1 MDTISR
7 RKFLTLTSGVALG
20 AAVPLLSLS
29 DIAQAAI
36 DRPLPANTPIL
47 VAVTLYGGN
56 DGLNTLIPYT
66 DSLYFSSRP
75 DISYPAEKLLRLDSS
90 LALNP
95 SMTGIKSLWDEKKV
109 AVIRGV
115 GYPKPDRSHFS
126 SMAKWQTGNPL
137 AHVST
142 GWLGRWIDT
151 QPTDPMLAIS
161 LGSVLPPLLAG
172 VKKSGSAL
180 PLGGLV
186 IPTGQ
191 LAADCAK
198 LSTASSSD
206 SKLMALAANTMKNLF
221 NISDSISPI
230 LKKNVPGSAVELPT
244 INGGNAGG
252 DTNLS
257 QQLDIVAK
265 LIDAG
270 APTRVWSVSLG
281 GFDTHANEANA
292 QAALL
297 GVVSDSIS
305 RFMTQLKSTTRS
317 RDVVVMVYSE
327 FGRRVVGNASQG
339 TDHGTSGP
347 MFVIG
352 ENIKGGFYG
361 DQPSL
366 SKLVDGDL
374 AVTTDFRS
382 VYATILEKVLKAPP
396 ERILNGWKKKVPF
409 YKTV

>member
-7 RKFLTLTSGVALG
+7 RKFLALTSGVALG
-20 AAVPLLSLS
+20 AAVPLLSLQ

-47 VAVTLYGGN
+47 VAITLYGGN
-56 DGLNTLIPYT
+56 DGLNTLIPYS

-75 DISYPAEKLLRLDSS
+75 DISYPAEKLLQLDSS

-95 SMTGIKSLWDEKKV
+95 AMGGIKSLWDEKKV
-109 AVIRGV
+109 AIIRGV

-137 AHVST
+137 SHVST

-172 VKKSGSAL
+172 AKKSGSAL
-180 PLGGLV
+180 PLGGLI
-186 IPTGQ
+186 IPSGQ
-191 LAADCAK
+191 LAMDCTQ
-198 LSTASSSD
+198 LSAPSSSD
-206 SKLMALAANTMKNLF
+206 SKLMALAASTMKNLF
-221 NISDSISPI
+221 NISDSITPI
-230 LKKNVPGSAVELPT
+230 LKKNVPGSPVELPT

-305 RFMTQLKSTTRS
+305 RFVTQLKSTTRS
-317 RDVVVMVYSE
+317 RDVVILVYSE

-339 TDHGTSGP
+339 TDHGSSGP
-347 MFVIG
+347 VFVIG
-352 ENIKGGFYG
+352 DKIKGGFYG

-366 SKLVDGDL
+366 SKLIDGDL

-382 VYATILEKVLKAPP
+382 IYATILEKVLKSPP
-396 ERILNGWKKKVPF
+396 ERILNGWKKKIPF
-409 YKTV
+409 YKAV

>member
-109 AVIRGV
+109 AIIRGV

-172 VKKSGSAL
+172 FKKSGSAL

-409 YKTV
+409 YKAV

>member
-7 RKFLTLTSGVALG
+7 RKFLALTSGVALG
-20 AAVPLLSLS
+20 AAVPLLSLQ

-75 DISYPAEKLLRLDSS
+75 DISYPAEKLLQLDSS

-95 SMTGIKSLWDEKKV
+95 AMTGIKTLWDEKKV
-109 AVIRGV
+109 AIIRGA

-137 AHVST
+137 THIST

-151 QPTDPMLAIS
+151 QATDPMLAIS

-172 VKKSGSAL
+172 AKKSGSAL

-198 LSTASSSD
+198 LSTVSSSD

-347 MFVIG
+347 MFIIG

-366 SKLVDGDL
+366 AKLVDGDL

-396 ERILNGWKKKVPF
+396 ERILNGWKQKVPF
-409 YKTV
+409 YKAV

>member
-20 AAVPLLSLS
+20 AAVPLLSLQ

-56 DGLNTLIPYT
+56 DGLNTLIPYA

-75 DISYPAEKLLRLDSS
+75 DISYPAEKLLRLDSF

-109 AVIRGV
+109 AIIRGV

-126 SMAKWQTGNPL
+126 TMAKWQTGNPL
-137 AHVST
+137 THVST

-151 QPTDPMLAIS
+151 QATDPMLAIS

-172 VKKSGSAL
+172 AKKSGSAL

-198 LSTASSSD
+198 LSSASSSD

-327 FGRRVVGNASQG
+327 FGRRVIGNASQG

-347 MFVIG
+347 MFIIG
-352 ENIKGGFYG
+352 DNIKGGFYG

-409 YKTV
+409 YKAV

>member
-1 MDTISR
+1 MDTLSR
-7 RKFLTLTSGVALG
+7 RRFLALTSGVAIG
-20 AAVPLLSLS
+20 AAVPLLSLQ

-56 DGLNTLIPYT
+56 DGLNTLIPFN
-66 DSLYFSSRP
+66 DPLYFSSRP
-75 DISYPAEKLLRLDSS
+75 DISYPAEKLLQLDSS

-109 AVIRGV
+109 AIIRGV

-126 SMAKWQTGNPL
+126 SMAKWQTGNP
-137 AHVST
+137 VSHISS

-151 QPTDPMLAIS
+151 QATDPMLAIS
-161 LGSVLPPLLAG
+161 LGSVLPPLLTG
-172 VKKSGSAL
+172 TKKSGSAL

-191 LAADCAK
+191 LAMDCAK
-198 LSTASSSD
+198 LSTPSSSD
-206 SKLMALAANTMKNLF
+206 SKLMSLAASSMKNLF
-221 NISDSISPI
+221 NISDSITPI
-230 LKKNVPGSAVELPT
+230 LKKPAPGVMEELPT

-252 DTNLS
+252 DSNLG

-270 APTRVWSVSLG
+270 APTRIWSVSLG

-317 RDVVVMVYSE
+317 RDVVVLVYSE

-339 TDHGTSGP
+339 TDHGSSGP
-347 MFVIG
+347 VFVIG
-352 ENIKGGFYG
+352 DKIKGGFYG

-382 VYATILEKVLKAPP
+382 VYATILEKVQKAPP
-396 ERILNGWKKKVPF
+396 ERILNGWKQKIPF
-409 YKTV
+409 YKAV

>member
-7 RKFLTLTSGVALG
+7 RRFLAMTSGVALG

-109 AVIRGV
+109 AIIRGV

-198 LSTASSSD
+198 LSTSSSSD
-206 SKLMALAANTMKNLF
+206 SKLMALAADTMKNLF

-396 ERILNGWKKKVPF
+396 EKILNGWKTKIPF
-409 YKTV
+409 YKAV

>member
-7 RKFLTLTSGVALG
+7 RKFLTLTSGAAIG
-20 AAVPLLSLS
+20 AMVPLLSLQ

-47 VAVTLYGGN
+47 VAITLYGGN
-56 DGLNTLIPYT
+56 DGLNTLIPYS

-75 DISYPAEKLLRLDSS
+75 DISYPVEKLLKLDSS

-95 SMTGIKSLWDEKKV
+95 SMGGIKTLWDEKKV
-109 AVIRGV
+109 AIIRGV

-137 AHVST
+137 SHIST

-172 VKKSGSAL
+172 AKKSGSAL
-180 PLGGLV
+180 PLGGLI
-186 IPTGQ
+186 IPSGQ
-191 LAADCAK
+191 LAMDCAQ
-198 LSTASSSD
+198 LSSPSPSD

-221 NISDSISPI
+221 NISDSITPI
-230 LKKNVPGSAVELPT
+230 LKKNVPGSPVELPT

-257 QQLDIVAK
+257 QQLDVVAK

-347 MFVIG
+347 MFLIG
-352 ENIKGGFYG
+352 DKIKGGFYG

-382 VYATILEKVLKAPP
+382 VYATILEKVLKVPP
-396 ERILNGWKKKVPF
+396 EKILSGWKTKVPF
-409 YKTV
+409 YKAV

>member
-20 AAVPLLSLS
+20 AAVPLLSLQ

-36 DRPLPANTPIL
+36 ERPLPANTPIL
-47 VAVTLYGGN
+47 VAITLYGGN
-56 DGLNTLIPYT
+56 DGLNTLIPYS

-75 DISYPAEKLLRLDSS
+75 DISYPAEKLLQLDSS

-95 SMTGIKSLWDEKKV
+95 SMGGIKSLWDEKKV
-109 AVIRGV
+109 AIIRGV

-137 AHVST
+137 SHLST

-172 VKKSGSAL
+172 AKKSGSAL
-180 PLGGLV
+180 PLGGLI
-186 IPTGQ
+186 IPSGQ
-191 LAADCAK
+191 LAMDCTQ
-198 LSTASSSD
+198 LSAPSSSD
-206 SKLMALAANTMKNLF
+206 SKLMALAASTMKNLF
-221 NISDSISPI
+221 NISDSITPI
-230 LKKNVPGSAVELPT
+230 LKKNVPGSPVELPT

-305 RFMTQLKSTTRS
+305 RFVTQLKSTTRS
-317 RDVVVMVYSE
+317 RDVVILVYSE

-339 TDHGTSGP
+339 TDHGSSGP
-347 MFVIG
+347 VFVIG
-352 ENIKGGFYG
+352 DKIKGGFYG

-382 VYATILEKVLKAPP
+382 IYATILEKVLKSPP
-396 ERILNGWKKKVPF
+396 ERILNGWKKKIPF
-409 YKTV
+409 YKAV